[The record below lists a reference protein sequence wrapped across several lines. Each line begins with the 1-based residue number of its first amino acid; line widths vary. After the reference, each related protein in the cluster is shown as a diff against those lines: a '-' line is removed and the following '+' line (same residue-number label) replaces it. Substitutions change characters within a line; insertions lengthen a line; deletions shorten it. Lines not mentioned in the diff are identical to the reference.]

1 MGWPYPPPRRKRG
14 PALGALLAIVAVLV
28 LGAAAW
34 VTLQLWRSPRRPQ
47 VAPRPVAA
55 RGDLAA
61 DEAATVALFEQAAP
75 SVVYITNLGV
85 RRDLFG
91 LNVLEIPQGTGSGFI
106 WDERGFVVTN
116 FHVLQGAQ
124 AAEVRL
130 SDQSSWKAQPVGFA
144 PDQDL
149 AVLKIDVPPGRIKAI
164 LVGSSRDLKVG
175 QKVFAIGNPFGLDH
189 TLTTGVISALGRE
202 IRSVTGRP
210 IRGVIQTDAAIN
222 PGNSGGPLLDSAG
235 RLIGVNTAILSPGSD
250 ARAAGTYI
258 GIGFAVPVDAVN
270 RLVPQL
276 ISEGRVQRV
285 GIGVQLAPDQ
295 TLDRLGLKGALVLD
309 VLPGSPAEQAGIQPT
324 QRDELGRV
332 HLGDVIV
339 AVDGTAVDSAD
350 DIGAALEDKAAGTEV
365 RLTIR
370 RGNEQLEVAVRLAAL
385 AEAEGG

>member
-1 MGWPYPPPRRKRG
+1 VLAFFALAI
-14 PALGALLAIVAVLV
+14 ALGAAV
-28 LGAAAW
+28 W
-34 VTLQLWRSPRRPQ
+34 VYFQLRAPRHPQ

-61 DEAATVALFEQAAP
+61 DELTTITLFEQAAP

-85 RRDLFG
+85 RRDVFG

-106 WDERGFVVTN
+106 WDERGYVVTN

-149 AVLKIDVPPGRIKAI
+149 AVLKIDAPPSRLKAI

-202 IRSVTGRP
+202 IRSVTGRA

-250 ARAAGTYI
+250 ARGSGTYI

-276 ISEGRVQRV
+276 ISQGRVQRV

-295 TLDRLGLKGALVLD
+295 TMRRLGLTGALVLD
-309 VLPGSPAEQAGIQPT
+309 VVPGSPAERAGLQAT
-324 QRDELGRV
+324 QRDDLGRV
-332 HLGDVIV
+332 RLGDLIV
-339 AVDGTAVDSAD
+339 AVDGMPVEDGD
-350 DIGAALEDKAAGTEV
+350 DLGAALEEKAAGTQV
-365 RLTIR
+365 RLRVR
-370 RGNEQLEVAVRLAAL
+370 RGDADTDVVVTLAAL
-385 AEAEGG
+385 DEPGGGG